1 MSDSKPKN
9 KENKN
14 YAVKKVIDIVLALA
28 LVGGTIY
35 GINAVTSDFA
45 DINRK
50 QTDSGSSVISSESDI
65 PDGGSVIYVTEMAD
79 NEDIYNGSLIVVN
92 GETEYKGSAGN
103 LVSMY
108 DVRSTD
114 GTEDYLVMSSDV
126 SLKIDAAKALN
137 EMVKA
142 FVAETGHKDII
153 VDGGYRSVEY
163 QQELYDSAEDKS
175 TAAKPGFSDYHTGYS
190 IDLSIDAGDGA
201 IEDFTGEG
209 DYSWFEKNCYKY
221 GYIVRFPDGK
231 QESTGYEYR
240 PWHFRYVGKAHAY
253 YMTKNNL
260 SLEEYVAKL
269 KSYEYTKTHLT
280 FTDDNGKE
288 YETYYYPKDATASST
303 ILAVPST
310 DYQVSGNNT
319 DGFIIIFQTN
329 SEEMASA
336 DATGATQQSE
346 SNTEAVVSETEA
358 AENTENNEENN
369 REVPEE

>member
-1 MSDSKPKN
+1 MSDNKPKN
-9 KENKN
+9 KS
-14 YAVKKVIDIVLALA
+14 KVIKKIIDITLALA
-28 LVGGTIY
+28 LIGGTIY
-35 GINAVTSDFA
+35 GINVIKDDFS

-50 QTDSGSSVISSESDI
+50 QSDKNNSINVTEAVEI
-65 PDGGSVIYVTEMAD
+65 PEGGTVIYVTEMAD
-79 NEDIYNGSLIVVN
+79 NDDIYNGPLIVVN
-92 GETEYKGSAGN
+92 GDIEYNGNAGN

-108 DVRSTD
+108 DIRTTD

-142 FVAETGHKDII
+142 FAAETGNKDII

-163 QQELYDSAEDKS
+163 QQELYDAAEDKS
-175 TAAKPGFSDYHTGYS
+175 SAAEPGFSDYHTGYS

-221 GYIVRFPDGK
+221 GYVLRFPDGK
-231 QESTGYEYR
+231 QGSTGYEYR

-288 YETYYYPKDATASST
+288 FEAYYYPKDATASST

-310 DYQVSGNNT
+310 EYQVSGNNT

-329 SEEMASA
+329 AGEVTSEAIGVTQ
-336 DATGATQQSE
+336 ATE
-346 SNTEAVVSETEA
+346 NNTDVAVSETEA
-358 AENTENNEENN
+358 TENNEEIPEENN
-369 REVPEE
+369 GEVPEE